1 VDSSIKFNVSAN
13 TAQFQSGMRQVSTVA
28 KGTAAGIK
36 SAFAGVGTMLVGGA
50 IVSGLKSL
58 MNDFDRVG
66 KLATRFDTSA
76 ESIQRVSVAAQVAG
90 TDVEAVANAMTKAG
104 IAASKAV
111 ESGGQMAE
119 LFQRAGISARDF
131 AAANVDEKLLMIAEA
146 YRAAGSDA
154 IKTNAIIE
162 IMGSRAGANLIPLIS
177 NLESLKA
184 EMAGVAV
191 ATDETVRRIEAAN
204 DAMTRSGN
212 TIKVYFAEALGFYTQ
227 TAERIGS
234 LMAGV
239 GPQTI
244 AEMERAQ
251 ELANAAN
258 RLAKENKLIL
268 DESGKPVAA
277 PTGFFENFGQTKEFL
292 EQRKEN
298 ERRIAEEADR
308 FKKEQKEATK
318 ATKELGQASEEVAK
332 KMTGQREQRSK
343 ILELGLQIKE
353 AEAAG
358 NEALAEKLRYQE
370 DVEQGILK
378 YKDAEDAY
386 GMAVREANA
395 ELAKRNEL
403 INKGQSN
410 GLQDIVAIR
419 QGYIEATR
427 GSAGLSPEEEAKRQ
441 EAIKKYHNLTRQNP
455 ELLRFDVQSKLSE
468 LAKQGV
474 TADPIKQAI
483 ASLINGP
490 ASRALQTAGMTEP
503 ERQRAEAAGR
513 TSSPAAA
520 AAEADKIATEST
532 LQKVAKF
539 LEELNTKLPQ
549 PVLV

>member
-1 VDSSIKFNVSAN
+1 MDSSIKFNVSAN
-13 TAQFQSGMRQVSTVA
+13 TAQFQSGMRQVGTVA

-111 ESGGQMAE
+111 ESGGQMAD
-119 LFQRAGISARDF
+119 LFQRAGINARDF
-131 AAANVDEKLLMIAEA
+131 AAANVDQKLLMIAEA
-146 YRAAGSDA
+146 YRAAGTDA
-154 IKTNAIIE
+154 SKTNAIIE

-184 EMAGVAV
+184 EMSGVAV

-204 DAMTRSGN
+204 DAMTRQGN
-212 TIKVYFAEALGFYTQ
+212 TIKVFFAEALGFYTH

-239 GPQTI
+239 GPSTI
-244 AEMERAQ
+244 AEMQRQE

-298 ERRIAEEADR
+298 ERRIAEEANR
-308 FKKEQKEATK
+308 FNKEQKEATK
-318 ATKELGQASEEVAK
+318 ATKELGIASEEVAE
-332 KMTGQREQRSK
+332 KMTGQREQRTK

-358 NEALAEKLRYQE
+358 NSALAEKLRFQE
-370 DVEQGILK
+370 DIEQGIHK

-386 GMAVREANA
+386 GMAVRDANA
-395 ELAKRNEL
+395 ELEKRNKIALSGPSGERSQL
-403 INKGQSN
+403 AQQGVSQSEAEEFEKVSNKRR
-410 GLQDIVAIR
+410 DF
-419 QGYIEATR
+419 
-427 GSAGLSPEEEAKRQ
+427 LSRFDHDLTEEEKQDRKKNNERFHEMKR
-441 EAIKKYHNLTRQNP
+441 NN
-455 ELLRFDVQSKLSE
+455 SE
-468 LAKQGV
+468 LGKVEGA
-474 TADPIKQAI
+474 
-483 ASLINGP
+483 
-490 ASRALQTAGMTEP
+490 ASRMANEAGMTEP
-503 ERQRAEAAGR
+503 ERQRAKAAGR
-513 TSSPAAA
+513 ASSPGA
-520 AAEADKIATEST
+520 AAEADKMATEST
-532 LQKVAKF
+532 LQKAVEF
-539 LEELNTKLPQ
+539 LKELTGKLPQ

>member
-104 IAASKAV
+104 IAASKAA

-146 YRAAGSDA
+146 YRAAGTDA
-154 IKTNAIIE
+154 SKTNAIIE

-177 NLESLKA
+177 NLESLKS

-204 DAMTRSGN
+204 DAMTRQGN

-234 LMAGV
+234 LVAGV

-251 ELANAAN
+251 DLANAAN
-258 RLAKENKLIL
+258 RLAKESKLIL

-308 FKKEQKEATK
+308 FKKEQKEATT
-318 ATKELGQASEEVAK
+318 ATKELGQASEQVAA
-332 KMTGQREQRSK
+332 KMTGQLEQRSK

-358 NEALAEKLRYQE
+358 NEALADKLRYQE
-370 DVEQGILK
+370 DIEKGILK

-395 ELAKRNEL
+395 ELAKRQQML
-403 INKGQSN
+403 SKGS
-410 GLQDIVAIR
+410 
-419 QGYIEATR
+419 QGGSEFEQVRAKYIEGLSRSTN
-427 GSAGLSPEEEAKRQ
+427 SLSPEELKARKENSQR
-441 EAIKKYHNLTRQNP
+441 YHELTRLNP
-455 ELLRFDVQSKLSE
+455 ELLNVGG
-468 LAKQGV
+468 A
-474 TADPIKQAI
+474 
-483 ASLINGP
+483 
-490 ASRALQTAGMTEP
+490 ASRMANAAGMTEP

-513 TSSPAAA
+513 TSSPGAASEA
-520 AAEADKIATEST
+520 AQMATETT
-532 LQKVAKF
+532 LQKAVEF
-539 LEELNTKLPQ
+539 LKELTGKLPQ